1 MVAEDYEP
9 RRRRRVGTPSPDR
22 QVADELVLQVPVLG
36 ALIRSPRPDNQPTLE
51 RKAQPVRDPA
61 VAEQVVWLGNGIVGE
76 GWNDEDRI
84 RTEIGGREVD
94 RPGGPVVAAIDAVGE
109 GTVRSQQRGDDVVTS
124 DAVDRY
130 GAVDEGFLRGHGHR
144 VHRDAQRR
152 HQRACNRNEPQ

>member
-1 MVAEDYEP
+1 MIAYDKCP

-22 QVADELVLQVPVLG
+22 QVADELVLKVPVLG

-84 RTEIGGREVD
+84 RTEIGGRED
-94 RPGGPVVAAIDAVGE
+94 DPPRGSVVAAVDAVGG
-109 GTVRSQQRGDDVVTS
+109 GTAPAPQRRGDAGTS
-124 DAVDRY
+124 HAVDCY
-130 GAVDEGFLRGHGHR
+130 GGAD
-144 VHRDAQRR
+144 
-152 HQRACNRNEPQ
+152 

>member
-84 RTEIGGREVD
+84 RTEIGGREGD
-94 RPGGPVVAAIDAVGE
+94 RPRGPLGAAVGARR
-109 GTVRSQQRGDDVVTS
+109 GGAVRAPQSGGHGMTS
-124 DAVDRY
+124 HAVDRDPA
-130 GAVDEGFLRGHGHR
+130 GDQGFLRG
-144 VHRDAQRR
+144 A
-152 HQRACNRNEPQ
+152 

>member
-1 MVAEDYEP
+1 MIAYDKCP

-22 QVADELVLQVPVLG
+22 QVADELVLRVPVLG

-94 RPGGPVVAAIDAVGE
+94 RPGGAGVAAIDAVGE
-109 GTVRSQQRGDDVVTS
+109 GTLPFQQPAHDVVTS
-124 DAVDRY
+124 DAVD
-130 GAVDEGFLRGHGHR
+130 
-144 VHRDAQRR
+144 
-152 HQRACNRNEPQ
+152 